1 MIIVDDRKL
10 IRQGLIALFTSEPG
24 ILIVGDGA
32 DGLDAVKLVES
43 KKPDVVVLNIR
54 LPKLDGVSAARRINK
69 LIPKP
74 EFVFLT
80 GRHNEIN
87 MREAFRAGARA
98 YLLQNCDFK
107 ELVFAIR
114 KASVGDYYLSGP
126 AGHEMVLEFL
136 SPGDEGPRVPGV
148 LTAREKELAALL
160 AEGYSTKEAA
170 DMLDISVKT
179 AETHRSAIMRKIK
192 AKNVTDIVKYC
203 IRNDLI
209 EP

>member
-1 MIIVDDRKL
+1 VVIIDDRKL

-43 KKPDVVVLNIR
+43 KRPDVVVLNIR

-74 EFVFLT
+74 EFIFLT
-80 GRHNEIN
+80 GCHNEIK

-136 SPGDEGPRVPGV
+136 NPGEEGSKIPGI
-148 LTAREKELAALL
+148 LTARESELAALL
-160 AEGYSTKEAA
+160 AGGYSTKEAA

-179 AETHRSAIMRKIK
+179 AETHRSTIMRKIK